1 MTQTQGGCSTDVR
14 GVQKINLMNVE
25 RPEIVPK
32 SPGTLKNNPELLEN
46 IVSDVYINI
55 IVNEKMFRE
64 QALCQILQVTFT
76 LFLLC
81 LCL

>member
-1 MTQTQGGCSTDVR
+1 
-14 GVQKINLMNVE
+14 MNVE

-64 QALCQILQVTFT
+64 HALCQILQVTFT